1 MKMNFNRQ
9 IEILVKK
16 TPNDSNLGL
25 KVRMLYS
32 ERKRNTS
39 EKNKTTRS

>member
-1 MKMNFNRQ
+1 MNFNRQ

-16 TPNDSNLGL
+16 TPNDSDLGL

-32 ERKRNTS
+32 ERKRNTI
-39 EKNKTTRS
+39 EKNKTARS

>member
-16 TPNDSNLGL
+16 TPNDSDLGL

-39 EKNKTTRS
+39 EKNKTARS

>member
-16 TPNDSNLGL
+16 TPNDSDLGL

-39 EKNKTTRS
+39 EENKTARS